1 MKHLFVQ
8 LILIMLLVAAAGA
21 QTTLVF
27 ENAQLQ
33 DTVRIEAKDYVNIE
47 YKGYLGQTGQQM
59 QFVNSVNE
67 TSIYLLAAQMKTLPA
82 AGYEIKASDI
92 TGFRR
97 MSPIQPFIK
106 PITSLG
112 VILGTY
118 FVLADNSK
126 NSEADLLL
134 YTSVAG
140 ILVNYAIDFLF
151 PEDIKFKVADGWN
164 VRFETVAK

>member
-8 LILIMLLVAAAGA
+8 LTLIMLLAAAAGA

-33 DTVRIEAKDYVNIE
+33 DTVRIEAKDYVNLE
-47 YKGYLGQTGQQM
+47 FKGYLDQPSQQM
-59 QFVNSVNE
+59 SFVKSVNA
-67 TSIYLLAAQMKTLPA
+67 TSVYLAASMKTLPPE
-82 AGYEIKASDI
+82 GYEIKASDI

-97 MSPIQPFIK
+97 MSMFQPFIK
-106 PITSLG
+106 PVTSLG

-118 FVLADNSK
+118 FILADNK
-126 NSEADLLL
+126 TTSEADLLL

-140 ILVNYAIDFLF
+140 ILVNYAVDFLF
-151 PEDIKFKVADGWN
+151 PDNIKYNVADGWN
-164 VRFETVAK
+164 VRFETGSK